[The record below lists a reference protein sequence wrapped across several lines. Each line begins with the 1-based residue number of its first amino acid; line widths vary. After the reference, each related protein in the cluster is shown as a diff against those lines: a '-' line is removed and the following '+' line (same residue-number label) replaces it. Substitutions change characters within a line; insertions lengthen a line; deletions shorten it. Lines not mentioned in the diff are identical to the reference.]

1 MSRKQYKDLT
11 EQEIFKIV
19 SLLLHTV
26 DEDKDIAEEFNTSTR
41 VVRRIADE
49 YGINIDQRRNAIFL
63 RNQYVWHFKEGSRI
77 RYEAES
83 QFRESVGPGLR
94 KFWAEFEEEK
104 EEEELLD
111 SLEADGLLATDEP
124 DASE

>member
-11 EQEIFKIV
+11 EQEILNIA
-19 SLLLHTV
+19 SRLLHTV
-26 DEDKDIAEEFNTSTR
+26 DEDKDIAEGHNTSTR

-49 YGINIDQRRNAIFL
+49 YGINIAKRRNAIFL
-63 RNQYVWHFKEGSRI
+63 RNQYVWHFKEGGRI

-83 QFRESVGPGLR
+83 QFRESVGPALR
-94 KFWAEFEEEK
+94 KFWAEFEVEK

-124 DASE
+124 DSSE